1 MPGSVIG
8 ELLLRPI
15 LEILFHV
22 VAYYIGRVF
31 VAIVTLGG
39 VSCDRITA
47 DTPRSKLRWGGS
59 FHRRGDRIYLTAE
72 ATSVIGLIAV
82 AAAIGCVFLIR
93 YGTE

>member
-15 LEILFHV
+15 LEVVFHV
-22 VAYYIGRVF
+22 VAYYIGRV
-31 VAIVTLGG
+31 VVTIVTLGS
-39 VSCDRITA
+39 VACDRITA

-59 FHRRGDRIYLTAE
+59 FHRRGGRIYLTAE

-82 AAAIGCVFLIR
+82 VAAIGCVVLIR
-93 YGTE
+93 YWTE